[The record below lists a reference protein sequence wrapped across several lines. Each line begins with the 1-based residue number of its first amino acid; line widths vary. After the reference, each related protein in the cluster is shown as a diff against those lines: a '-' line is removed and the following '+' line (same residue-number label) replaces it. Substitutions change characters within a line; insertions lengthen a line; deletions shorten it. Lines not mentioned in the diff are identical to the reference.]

1 MNDAKLEWLI
11 PFVIL
16 AVMFIPRIFKGTP
29 AESLNELVIIL
40 LTCVLIGIVISVL
53 RHIKKL
59 EKE

>member
-1 MNDAKLEWLI
+1 MAEANLEWLI
-11 PFVIL
+11 PFIIL
-16 AVMFIPRIFKGTP
+16 AVMFIPKIFKGTP
-29 AESLNELVIIL
+29 VENLNDLVILL